1 MRTCSLDRA
10 EQCLREA
17 LAIDPGHQD
26 ALLALGCLLWHSGL
40 HTDAA
45 FLQQAAVLLLHA
57 KDDLLAAHPV
67 AAAMAQEQQ
76 VLPGTEPQPA
86 EEQQGQPGLAGRPP
100 PASSPR
106 GGVQQSVA
114 VVWALL
120 GLVYGAAGQD
130 EERRNCSFEAYRL
143 GLLQLQ
149 GALASQPLLQVC
161 YSAWQAQCWLF
172 CCHTGHLGHYPAN
185 AAGGPHLSCCGH
197 QLPSR
202 PAVVCCSGKRQW
214 GTLCGRQHLRES
226 LKHRCAG
233 LLGSV
238 CGQPEPHSLLK

>member
-1 MRTCSLDRA
+1 MRTGSLDRA

-45 FLQQAAVLLLHA
+45 FLQQAVVLLLRA
-57 KDDLLAAHPV
+57 KDDLLATHP
-67 AAAMAQEQQ
+67 AAAATAQEQQ
-76 VLPGTEPQPA
+76 VLSGTGPQPA
-86 EEQQGQPGLAGRPP
+86 EQHQGQPGLAGQPP

-106 GGVQQSVA
+106 GPVQHRVA

-120 GLVYGAAGQD
+120 GLVYGAAGRD

-143 GLLQLQ
+143 GLLQPQ

-161 YSAWQAQCWLF
+161 
-172 CCHTGHLGHYPAN
+172 
-185 AAGGPHLSCCGH
+185 
-197 QLPSR
+197 
-202 PAVVCCSGKRQW
+202 
-214 GTLCGRQHLRES
+214 S
-226 LKHRCAG
+226 LA
-233 LLGSV
+233 L
-238 CGQPEPHSLLK
+238 